1 MWELWLSTSLAMVAS
16 PFEEVDVSTPMYE
29 AIPTIL
35 GTDILLV
42 YVVPVHVEFR
52 KLSIYDHD
60 RLVFVVVWSMCLPVC
75 YCVLR
80 AVLRAVLRSNRWGAD
95 VKWMFA
101 YVDEMGYHACE
112 SSLCAQTKV
121 NAYNLATAYTRAVMI
136 FPS

>member
-1 MWELWLSTSLAMVAS
+1 MWELWLSTSLAMAAS

-60 RLVFVVVWSMCLPVC
+60 RLVFVVVWSLCLPVQL
-75 YCVLR
+75 LR
-80 AVLRAVLRSNRWGAD
+80 A
-95 VKWMFA
+95 
-101 YVDEMGYHACE
+101 AC
-112 SSLCAQTKV
+112 CA
-121 NAYNLATAYTRAVMI
+121 A
-136 FPS
+136 